1 VRETLGKEI
10 TCQRILQFG
19 HSWKVVRFFSRFV
32 GNEEENWRVS
42 HTEVEPP
49 LLRHGSAHSRF
60 GRKKGVVV

>member
-1 VRETLGKEI
+1 MSKDFAVWLLMESCE
-10 TCQRILQFG
+10 
-19 HSWKVVRFFSRFV
+19 VRFPFV